1 MAMET
6 MPEAAMDENVLAAR
20 HYLYRTFQCLLGND
34 PRDAAWES
42 LDGELAEEACALM
55 GVDGAELVRLVG
67 EALDADGGRDE
78 LARQYA
84 VALVGPGA
92 LASPPWESA
101 QLSGGGA
108 LFTPV
113 TLEVRNAY
121 RVQGLL
127 PEQYPTVADDHIALE
142 CGFLAELAG
151 RALEALA
158 AHDGERCAAALAA
171 SRSFAEAHPL
181 RWVDRF
187 AEWMDSECA
196 PFYRVVA
203 FALADF
209 AQADAAWLREAAAA
223 KAAA

>member
-1 MAMET
+1 
-6 MPEAAMDENVLAAR
+6 MDENILAAR
-20 HYLYRTFQCLLGND
+20 HYLYRTFQCLLGSD

-42 LDGELAEEACALM
+42 LDVELVEEACAIM
-55 GVDGAELVRLVG
+55 GADGAELARLLSEVS
-67 EALDADGGRDE
+67 DAPAGRED

-101 QLSGGGA
+101 QLSGDGA

-113 TLEVRNAY
+113 TLDVRNAY

-127 PEQYPTVADDHIALE
+127 PQQYPAVADDHIALE

-151 RALEALA
+151 RALA
-158 AHDGERCAAALAA
+158 ACGGHDGERCDEALTA
-171 SRSFAEAHPL
+171 SLEFAQAHLLRWAGQFAEKM
-181 RWVDRF
+181 D
-187 AEWMDSECA
+187 AERA
-196 PFYRVVA
+196 PFYRSVA

-209 AQADAAWLREAAAA
+209 AQADAAWLDEAVAV

>member
-1 MAMET
+1 MKIATTSHAMG
-6 MPEAAMDENVLAAR
+6 ENILAAR

-42 LDGELAEEACALM
+42 LDGELAEEACAFM
-55 GVDGAELVRLVG
+55 GVDGAELVHLVG
-67 EALDADGGRDE
+67 EALDVDGGRDE

-101 QLSGGGA
+101 QLSVDGA

-127 PEQYPTVADDHIALE
+127 PEQYPAVADDHIALE

-158 AHDGERCAAALAA
+158 AHDGERCAAALTA
-171 SRSFAEAHPL
+171 SHSFAEAHL
-181 RWVDRF
+181 LHWVDRF
-187 AEWMDSECA
+187 AERMDGERA
-196 PFYRVVA
+196 PFFRVVA
-203 FALADF
+203 CALADF
-209 AQADAAWLREAAAA
+209 VQADAAWLREAAAA